1 MTVLGTGVTKKYK
14 RRFNMIPLWLMI
26 AKGVKNVA
34 DNQNNQI
41 DTFNK
46 NQQYNPNGQPMN
58 NVNMTGDFDNGL
70 GNAFSTFSSIYG
82 NYLDNE
88 KKKKLFQ
95 Q

>member
-1 MTVLGTGVTKKYK
+1 
-14 RRFNMIPLWLMI
+14 MIPLWLMI
-26 AKGVKNVA
+26 AQGVKQVA

-41 DTFNK
+41 DTFNR

-58 NVNMTGDFDNGL
+58 NIDMTGNSGNGL

-82 NYLDNE
+82 NYLDDE

>member
-1 MTVLGTGVTKKYK
+1 MLP
-14 RRFNMIPLWLMI
+14 IWLMI
-26 AKGVKNVA
+26 AQGVKKVA
-34 DNQNNQI
+34 DNQNKQI
-41 DTFNK
+41 DDFNK

-58 NVNMTGDFDNGL
+58 NVNMNGNSGGGL

-82 NYLDNE
+82 NYLNDE

>member
-1 MTVLGTGVTKKYK
+1 
-14 RRFNMIPLWLMI
+14 MIPLWLMI
-26 AKGVKNVA
+26 AQGVKQVA
-34 DNQNNQI
+34 DNQNSQI

-46 NQQYNPNGQPMN
+46 NQQYTANGQPID
-58 NVNMTGDFDNGL
+58 NVDMTGNSGNGL

-82 NYLDNE
+82 NYLDDE

>member
-1 MTVLGTGVTKKYK
+1 ML
-14 RRFNMIPLWLMI
+14 PLWLMI
-26 AKGVKNVA
+26 AQGVKQVA

-46 NQQYNPNGQPMN
+46 NQQYTANGQPMN
-58 NVNMTGDFDNGL
+58 NVNMTGDSGNGL

-82 NYLDNE
+82 NYLDDE

>member
-1 MTVLGTGVTKKYK
+1 ML
-14 RRFNMIPLWLMI
+14 PLWLMI
-26 AKGVKNVA
+26 AQGAKQVA

-41 DTFNK
+41 NNFN
-46 NQQYNPNGQPMN
+46 NSQRYNPNGQPMN
-58 NVNMTGDFDNGL
+58 NVNMLGNSGGGL

-82 NYLDNE
+82 NYLDDEE

>member
-1 MTVLGTGVTKKYK
+1 
-14 RRFNMIPLWLMI
+14 MIPLWLMI
-26 AKGVKNVA
+26 AQGVKQVA

-41 DTFNK
+41 DNFNN
-46 NQQYNPNGQPMN
+46 NQQYTANGQHMN
-58 NVNMTGDFDNGL
+58 NVNMTGNGL

>member
-1 MTVLGTGVTKKYK
+1 
-14 RRFNMIPLWLMI
+14 MIPLWLMI
-26 AKGVKNVA
+26 AQGVKQVA
-34 DNQNNQI
+34 DNQNNQV
-41 DTFNK
+41 DNFNK

-58 NVNMTGDFDNGL
+58 NVDMTGDSGNGL

>member
-1 MTVLGTGVTKKYK
+1 MHP
-14 RRFNMIPLWLMI
+14 IWLMI
-26 AKGVKNVA
+26 AQGVKKVA
-34 DNQNNQI
+34 DNQNKQI
-41 DTFNK
+41 DNFNK
-46 NQQYNPNGQPMN
+46 NQQYTPNGQPMN
-58 NVNMTGDFDNGL
+58 NVNMTGNSDGGL

>member
-1 MTVLGTGVTKKYK
+1 MV
-14 RRFNMIPLWLMI
+14 IPLWMLI
-26 AKGVKNVA
+26 AKGAKKVA
-34 DNQNNQI
+34 DNQNKQI
-41 DTFNK
+41 DNFNK
-46 NQQYNPNGQPMN
+46 NQQYTPNGQPMN
-58 NVNMTGDFDNGL
+58 NVNLLGDSGNGL

>member
-1 MTVLGTGVTKKYK
+1 MI
-14 RRFNMIPLWLMI
+14 IPLWMLI
-26 AKGVKNVA
+26 AKSVKKVA
-34 DNQNNQI
+34 DNQNKQI
-41 DTFNK
+41 DNFNN
-46 NQQYNPNGQPMN
+46 NQQYTPNGQPMN
-58 NVNMTGDFDNGL
+58 NVNMTGDSGNGL

>member
-1 MTVLGTGVTKKYK
+1 
-14 RRFNMIPLWLMI
+14 MIPFWMLI
-26 AKGVKNVA
+26 AKGVKKVA
-34 DNQNNQI
+34 DNQNKQI
-41 DTFNK
+41 DDFNK

-58 NVNMTGDFDNGL
+58 NVNMNGNSDSGL

-82 NYLDNE
+82 NYLDDK

>member
-1 MTVLGTGVTKKYK
+1 
-14 RRFNMIPLWLMI
+14 MIPLWLMI
-26 AKGVKNVA
+26 AQGVKQVA

-41 DTFNK
+41 ATFNK
-46 NQQYNPNGQPMN
+46 NQQYAANGQPMN
-58 NVNMTGDFDNGL
+58 NVNMTGDSGNGL

-82 NYLDNE
+82 NYLDDE

>member
-1 MTVLGTGVTKKYK
+1 MYRSWSV
-14 RRFNMIPLWLMI
+14 RFL
-26 AKGVKNVA
+26 AKSVA
-34 DNQNNQI
+34 DNQNKQI

-58 NVNMTGDFDNGL
+58 NVDMTGNSGSGL

-82 NYLDNE
+82 NYLDDE

>member
-1 MTVLGTGVTKKYK
+1 ML
-14 RRFNMIPLWLMI
+14 PLWLMI
-26 AKGVKNVA
+26 AQGVKKVA

-46 NQQYNPNGQPMN
+46 NQQYTPNGQLDQGKPMN
-58 NVNMTGDFDNGL
+58 NVNMNGNSGGGL

-82 NYLDNE
+82 NYLDSSKLDDE

>member
-1 MTVLGTGVTKKYK
+1 
-14 RRFNMIPLWLMI
+14 MI
-26 AKGVKNVA
+26 AQGAKKIA

-46 NQQYNPNGQPMN
+46 NQQFNPKGQPNDDKGQPMN
-58 NVNMTGDFDNGL
+58 NVDMTGNSGNGL
-70 GNAFSTFSSIYG
+70 GNAFSTIYG
-82 NYLDNE
+82 NYLDE

>member
-1 MTVLGTGVTKKYK
+1 
-14 RRFNMIPLWLMI
+14 MI
-26 AKGVKNVA
+26 AQGVKQVA

-46 NQQYNPNGQPMN
+46 NRQYAANGQPMN
-58 NVNMTGDFDNGL
+58 NVDMTGDYGNGL

-82 NYLDNE
+82 NYLDDE